1 MVGGQGLHLFV
12 FDFWQCAALCGIF
25 RDEVLLYG
33 EVIRRADHLVDVPHC
48 LGSQTFR
55 LFLGLDAV
63 NSATVQQVLVES
75 LQVQRSQVCQR
86 DAADLRLDVVFQK
99 EIGRASCRERV

>member
-33 EVIRRADHLVDVPHC
+33 EVVRRADHLVDVPH
-48 LGSQTFR
+48 GFR
-55 LFLGLDAV
+55 CQPFWLLFRFDAV
-63 NSATVQQVLVES
+63 YPAAVQQVLVEP
-75 LQVQRSQVCQR
+75 L
-86 DAADLRLDVVFQK
+86 
-99 EIGRASCRERV
+99 